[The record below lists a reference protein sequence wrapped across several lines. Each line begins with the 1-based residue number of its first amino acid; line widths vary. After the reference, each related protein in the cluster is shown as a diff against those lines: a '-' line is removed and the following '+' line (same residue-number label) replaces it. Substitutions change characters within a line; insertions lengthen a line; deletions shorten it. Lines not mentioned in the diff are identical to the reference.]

1 MLVKDFLKNRN
12 RDVFTA
18 TASMIIPDAMELLVS
33 NRIGCLPV
41 INENG
46 KTIGIISDRDI
57 FRAVYKDNIGFKN
70 LKVGDLMTTHLII
83 GVPDDDLGYIGGVM
97 TKNHIRHIPI
107 VDNDR
112 LVGLVS
118 VGDVVKSHIDTIE
131 VENRYLKT
139 YISGDYP
146 G

>member
-57 FRAVYKDNIGFKN
+57 FRAVYKDNNGFKN